1 MWALSFECGINTRSW
16 YAELALRRRV
26 NMSAI
31 GSVMVMGF
39 VPFSPRFP
47 RAYGEAVDPGGSV
60 SGSAGLGAEV
70 APGPERL
77 VDATH
82 QDDLVTPGSSPAC
95 AISRTQIR
103 QSPNARYT
111 ARGRPHRWQRV

>member
-31 GSVMVMGF
+31 GSVMVMEF

-47 RAYGEAVDPGGSV
+47 RAYGEVGGPGG
-60 SGSAGLGAEV
+60 
-70 APGPERL
+70 PEEC
-77 VDATH
+77 
-82 QDDLVTPGSSPAC
+82 VT
-95 AISRTQIR
+95 RT
-103 QSPNARYT
+103 T
-111 ARGRPHRWQRV
+111 W